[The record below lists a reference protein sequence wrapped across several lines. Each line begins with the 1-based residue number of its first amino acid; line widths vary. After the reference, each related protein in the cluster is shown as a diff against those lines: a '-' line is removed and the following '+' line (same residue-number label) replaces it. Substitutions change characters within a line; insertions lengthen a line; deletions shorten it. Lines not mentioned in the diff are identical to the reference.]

1 MNERILKLAKESGI
15 SLRGYPMNPLMVY
28 PDELAKFAQLIVGEC
43 VEQIE
48 KWTPSKFENDF
59 EEGAVWA
66 FEESVIRI
74 KEHFSIDNE
83 SLPYTV
89 TRGVEE

>member
-1 MNERILKLAKESGI
+1 MNERIKQLAEQAGWMMGDEVEGFNIRLEKFAE
-15 SLRGYPMNPLMVY
+15 LMVR
-28 PDELAKFAQLIVGEC
+28 EC
-43 VEQIE
+43 VEQIK

-59 EEGAVWA
+59 EEGAIWA

-74 KEHFSIDNE
+74 KEHFGIDNE

-89 TRGVEE
+89 TYRS

>member
-1 MNERILKLAKESGI
+1 MNDKVFDMAEGV
-15 SLRGYPMNPLMVY
+15 MVQY
-28 PDELAKFAQLIVGEC
+28 AGSEEWVFTSDELKRLGEAIVREC
-43 VEQIE
+43 AEQIE

-74 KEHFSIDNE
+74 KEHFGIDNE

-89 TRGVEE
+89 TYRS